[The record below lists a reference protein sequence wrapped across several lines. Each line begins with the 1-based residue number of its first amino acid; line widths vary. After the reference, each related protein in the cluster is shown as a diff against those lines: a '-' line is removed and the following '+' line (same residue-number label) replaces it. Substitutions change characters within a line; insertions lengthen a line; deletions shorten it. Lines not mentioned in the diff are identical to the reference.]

1 MRQYIGARYVAKIY
15 ENSQN
20 PDSAEWES
28 NVNYEP
34 LTIVT
39 YNNGSYMSKKQVPA
53 TVGNPPS
60 NTQYWTQTGFYNG
73 QIAQLQQDII
83 DINNTLAHID
93 DEIYLVIGDSWSNF
107 YIGND
112 HIIDIIAEGI
122 SQGKDYYA
130 DARGGAGFI
139 GNYGGYTYNDIL
151 TNLDGNLTAAQRL
164 IVSNV
169 VVVGGENDG
178 TPTAVEL
185 QTAVRS
191 FIDRCAGLYPNAEVT
206 YIHAT
211 GAWTKNF
218 NENHRLLTEI
228 TNKNFKFL
236 AGFPNVVTTANL
248 YQSDGHLKSEYRN
261 EWTQWVIGFFKS
273 GRYQFYKN
281 SNVTASLYTG
291 EMTVA
296 GGTVNVEAR
305 DEMYRIYS
313 NYITLT
319 VTDGLRS
326 WQGNPLLMEFEA
338 DADHGAPVIETRG
351 WARLM
356 FSDDSY
362 EIVPI
367 WGTYMS
373 DTGRYGLVITQ
384 KSFTNSNI
392 GSLRVRLDLVG
403 HKFE

>member
-20 PDSAEWES
+20 PESAEWES
-28 NVNYEP
+28 NVNYEA

-39 YNNGSYMSKKQVPA
+39 FNNGSYMSKKTVPA
-53 TVGNPPS
+53 SIGNPANNS
-60 NTQYWTQTGFYNG
+60 AYWTQTGFYNG
-73 QIAQLQQDII
+73 QIAQLQADVAA
-83 DINNTLAHID
+83 INETLAHIN
-93 DEIYLVIGDSWSNF
+93 DEIYLVIGDSWANY

-112 HIIDIIAEGI
+112 HIIDIIAESI
-122 SQGKDYYA
+122 SNGQQYYA

-169 VVVGGENDG
+169 VVIGGENDG
-178 TPTAVEL
+178 SASATDL
-185 QTAVRS
+185 QTAVGS
-191 FIDRCAGLYPNAEVT
+191 FLTRCNSLYPNATVT

-211 GAWTKNF
+211 GSWVKNF
-218 NENHRLLTEI
+218 NENHRTLTDI
-228 TNKNFKFL
+228 NNSNFKFL
-236 AGFPNVVTTANL
+236 AGFPNIVTTANL
-248 YQSDGHLKSEYRN
+248 YQADGHLKSEYRN
-261 EWTQWVIGFFKS
+261 SWAQWVIGFFKS
-273 GRYQFYKN
+273 NRYQYYKN
-281 SNVTASLYTG
+281 SNVTSALYTG
-291 EMTVA
+291 DMIVA

-319 VTDGLRS
+319 VTDALRK

-338 DADHGAPVIETRG
+338 DENHGSPVIETRG

-384 KSFTNSNI
+384 ASFANANI
-392 GSLRVRLDLVG
+392 GSLRVRLDLIG
-403 HKFE
+403 HKYE